1 MTVASRGKGSTGR
14 TKAEMEIDL
23 REREN
28 RAVAMRRD
36 NHDYGTIARA
46 CGWETEAGARLA
58 VERALKRAEATNIE
72 EYRRVE
78 GAKLDQA
85 EAELLE
91 IRQTRHVVVSH
102 GRVVYDLGPDNEDGS
117 RGESVPVEDVGPRIR
132 AIQAFIRVAERR
144 SKLMGGDAPMRKVIE
159 VYTEELGQ
167 KAVDELNAQLAAL
180 EEIEA
185 REQVQATY
193 H

>member
-1 MTVASRGKGSTGR
+1 
-14 TKAEMEIDL
+14 L
-23 REREN
+23 RERESK
-28 RAVAMRRD
+28 AVGMRRE
-36 NHDYGTIARA
+36 NHDYGTIAAA

-58 VERALKRAEATNIE
+58 VERALRRAEATNIE

-78 GAKLDQA
+78 GAKLDAA

-91 IRQTRHVVVSH
+91 IRSTRHVVVSH

-117 RGESVPVEDVGPRIR
+117 RGESLPVEDVGPRIR

-144 SKLMGGDAPMRKVIE
+144 SKLQGGDAPMRKVIE
-159 VYTEELGQ
+159 VYTQELGQ

-180 EEIEA
+180 EAAEA
-185 REQVQATY
+185 REQVEASYT
-193 H
+193 